1 MGAVNDLA
9 SVLVDKIMNGEER
22 LDERRENL
30 AAEVV
35 FVSIS
40 FFQSL
45 SRQKESYHLKVLYK
59 IYL

>member
-1 MGAVNDLA
+1 MTECHPSDTSILIATKKKPYLH
-9 SVLVDKIMNGEER
+9 EQ
-22 LDERRENL
+22 
-30 AAEVV
+30 AEVV